1 MPMFRPLRDRPGRG
15 PLSGPMRALAAGLL
29 CSVVA
34 GCASPPPAAPRP
46 RPAPPVAPAGG
57 SPATLPPV
65 VAATP
70 GSPPGAATNAAT
82 AASAPDVA
90 ALAARFPDPA
100 VRYPL
105 PALVD
110 GRSGFS
116 SQAELQSLLRAL
128 AVEPAAGAT
137 RIRLLAPGLSQSGQ
151 PIEALLLSRAADLSA
166 VALRASGRPTVL
178 LIGQQHGDEPAG
190 AEALLVLARQIAQG
204 PLAPLLDRLNVIVLP
219 RANPDGAQAG
229 RRATASGLDA
239 NRDHLQLRTPEA
251 QAIAAL
257 WRDYQPAVVVDAH
270 EYPPIEPYR
279 ERFGA
284 VARADVLLQ
293 YATTANVH
301 EFVTRAS
308 HEWFRSSLLDSFARE
323 GLTVDWYHTLAAAPG
338 DRRVAMGGP
347 RPDTGRNAAGLRHA
361 VSLLIETRGVGL
373 GRAHLARRVH
383 AQVVAATSVLNTAAV
398 RADDLVRLRR
408 FVESETTTLACSGE
422 VVVEAA
428 PTASE
433 YVLHLLDPATGAD
446 KAIGVAWDSSL
457 QLQPLKTRPRPCG
470 YWLAAGER
478 EAALRLRGLG
488 LAVQRIEA
496 TGVVR
501 GETYRETSRSAVA
514 DTPGAVLPQVETVPA
529 LLDVTPGSW
538 YVPLDQPLANLAVAA
553 LEPDTP
559 SSYVANGLVSGV
571 TAVSRVL
578 ARPGFRTSPLP

>member
-1 MPMFRPLRDRPGRG
+1 
-15 PLSGPMRALAAGLL
+15 MRMLPAVVLCVLIAA
-29 CSVVA
+29 
-34 GCASPPPAAPRP
+34 CASPPPPARP
-46 RPAPPVAPAGG
+46 RPAPVTAAAPAPAGVSASVAAASAPSAAPVAPAPA
-57 SPATLPPV
+57 PATP
-65 VAATP
+65 AAAPETP
-70 GSPPGAATNAAT
+70 G
-82 AASAPDVA
+82 V
-90 ALAARFPDPA
+90 AARFPDPPQ
-100 VRYPL
+100 RYLTPGL
-105 PALVD
+105 SD
-110 GRSGFS
+110 GRSGFTT
-116 SQAELQSLLRAL
+116 QAELQALMRAL
-128 AVEPAAGAT
+128 AVEPAAGDT
-137 RIRLLAPGLSQSGQ
+137 RIRLLAPGISQSGQ
-151 PIEALLLSRAADLSA
+151 PIDALLLSRAPDLTAS
-166 VALRASGRPTVL
+166 ALRAAGRPTVL

-190 AEALLVLARQIAQG
+190 AEALLVLARQLAQG
-204 PLAPLLDRLNVIVLP
+204 PLAPLLDRINVIVLP
-219 RANPDGAQAG
+219 RANPDGAQAA

-301 EFVTRAS
+301 EFVTRAAQ
-308 HEWFRSSLLDSFARE
+308 EWFRPALLDSLARD
-323 GLTVDWYHTLAAAPG
+323 GLTSDWYHTLAAAPG

-361 VSLLIETRGVGL
+361 VSLLIESRGAGL

-383 AQVVAATSVLNTAAV
+383 AQVVAATSVLNTTAA
-398 RADDLVRLRR
+398 RADDLMRLRR
-408 FVESETTTLACSGE
+408 FVETETIGQACSGE
-422 VVVEAA
+422 MVVEAA
-428 PTASE
+428 PTTSE
-433 YVLHLLDPATGAD
+433 YTLQLLDPATGAD
-446 KAIGVAWDSSL
+446 KAIGVSWDSTL
-457 QLQPLKTRPRPCG
+457 QLQPLTSRARPCG

-478 EAALRLRGLG
+478 EAVLRLRGLG
-488 LAVQRIEA
+488 LAVQRIDA

-538 YVPLDQPLANLAVAA
+538 YVPLDQPLAALAAAA

-559 SSYVANGLVSGV
+559 SSYVANGLVSSVG
-571 TAVSRVL
+571 AVSRVM
-578 ARPGFRTSPLP
+578 ARPAFRTSPLP

>member
-1 MPMFRPLRDRPGRG
+1 
-15 PLSGPMRALAAGLL
+15 MRLLTAGLL
-29 CSVVA
+29 CSVVV
-34 GCASPPPAAPRP
+34 GCATPPPARP
-46 RPAPPVAPAGG
+46 RPAAPIPPTTGSVPA
-57 SPATLPPV
+57 LPPAAALPV
-65 VAATP
+65 SPPAAQAAVAAVP
-70 GSPPGAATNAAT
+70 AAP
-82 AASAPDVA
+82 ASAPETAGV
-90 ALAARFPDPA
+90 AARFPDP
-100 VRYPL
+100 PL
-105 PALVD
+105 REVTPALVD
-110 GRSGFS
+110 GRPGFT
-116 SQAELQSLLRAL
+116 SQAELQSLLRTL
-128 AVEPAAGAT
+128 AAEPAAGGT
-137 RIRLLAPGLSQSGQ
+137 RIRLLVPGVSQSGQ
-151 PIEALLLSRAADLSA
+151 PIEALLLSRAAELA
-166 VALRASGRPTVL
+166 PAELHASGRPTVL

-219 RANPDGAQAG
+219 RANPDGAQDG

-293 YATTANVH
+293 YATTANMH
-301 EFVTRAS
+301 EFVTRAA
-308 HEWFRSSLLDSFARE
+308 HEWFRPPLLDSLARE
-323 GLTVDWYHTLAAAPG
+323 GLTVDWYHTLATAPG

-383 AQVVAATSVLNTAAV
+383 AQLVAATSVLNTTAA
-398 RADDLVRLRR
+398 RADDLARLRR
-408 FVESETTTLACSGE
+408 FVETETTTLACSGE

-433 YVLHLLDPATGAD
+433 YVLNLLDPTSGTD
-446 KAIGVAWDSSL
+446 KSIGVAWESSL

-501 GETYRETSRSAVA
+501 GEAYRETSRSAVA

-529 LLDVTPGSW
+529 LLDVVPGSW

>member
-1 MPMFRPLRDRPGRG
+1 
-15 PLSGPMRALAAGLL
+15 MRALAAGLL

-34 GCASPPPAAPRP
+34 GCATPPPAAPRP
-46 RPAPPVAPAGG
+46 APAAPVPPAGG
-57 SPATLPPV
+57 SAATQPPV
-65 VAATP
+65 VEVAASTP
-70 GSPPGAATNAAT
+70 VSQAAAASPAAVTAPET
-82 AASAPDVA
+82 AAV
-90 ALAARFPDPA
+90 AARFPDPA
-100 VRYPL
+100 VRYAL
-105 PALVD
+105 PALID
-110 GRSGFS
+110 GRPGFT
-116 SQAELQSLLRAL
+116 SQAELQSLLRAV

-166 VALRASGRPTVL
+166 AALRTSGRPTVL

-190 AEALLVLARQIAQG
+190 AEALLVLARQLAQG

-293 YATTANVH
+293 YGTTANVH
-301 EFVTRAS
+301 EFVTRAA
-308 HEWFRSSLLDSFARE
+308 HEWFRPSLLEGFARE
-323 GLTVDWYHTLAAAPG
+323 GLTVDWYHTLAAASG
-338 DRRVAMGGP
+338 DRRVAMGGT

-383 AQVVAATSVLNTAAV
+383 AQVVAAASVLNTTAA
-398 RADDLVRLRR
+398 RADDLARLRR
-408 FVESETTTLACSGE
+408 FVETETTTLACSGE
-422 VVVEAA
+422 VVIETV

-433 YVLHLLDPATGAD
+433 YMLNLLDPVSGAD
-446 KAIGVAWDSSL
+446 KPIGVAWESSL
-457 QLQPLKTRPRPCG
+457 QLQPLKIRSRPCG

-478 EAALRLRGLG
+478 EAAMRLRGLG
-488 LAVQRIEA
+488 LVVQRIDA

-571 TAVSRVL
+571 SAVSRVL

>member
-1 MPMFRPLRDRPGRG
+1 MPISRPSCVD
-15 PLSGPMRALAAGLL
+15 ALAGPRRAARLWLTAAVLCGLL
-29 CSVVA
+29 A
-34 GCASPPPAAPRP
+34 ACATPPPAGP
-46 RPAPPVAPAGG
+46 RPAPVQATAPASGTATPPALATPPATPVAPAA
-57 SPATLPPV
+57 SPAAP
-65 VAATP
+65 
-70 GSPPGAATNAAT
+70 
-82 AASAPDVA
+82 ASAPESSGVS
-90 ALAARFPDPA
+90 ARFPDPPQRPVTPGLA
-100 VRYPL
+100 E
-105 PALVD
+105 
-110 GRSGFS
+110 GRTGFTT
-116 SQAELQSLLRAL
+116 QAELQALLRAL
-128 AVEPAAGAT
+128 AVEPAAGGT
-137 RIRLLAPGLSQSGQ
+137 RLRLLSPGISQSGQ
-151 PIEALLLSRAADLSA
+151 PIEALLLSRAPDLAAASLRSA
-166 VALRASGRPTVL
+166 GRPTVL

-190 AEALLVLARQIAQG
+190 AEALLVLARQLAQG
-204 PLAPLLDRLNVIVLP
+204 SLAPLLDRINVIVLP

-229 RRATASGLDA
+229 RRATASGIDA

-251 QAIAAL
+251 QAIATL

-270 EYPPIEPYR
+270 EYPPLDPYR

-301 EFVTRAS
+301 EFVTRAAS
-308 HEWFRSSLLDSFARE
+308 EWFRPALLDGFARE
-323 GLTVDWYHTLAAAPG
+323 GLTVDWYHMLAAAPG

-373 GRAHLARRVH
+373 GRTHLARRVH
-383 AQVVAATSVLNTAAV
+383 SQVVAATSVLNTTAA
-398 RADDLVRLRR
+398 RADDLIRLRR
-408 FVESETTTLACSGE
+408 FVETETIGQACSGE

-428 PTASE
+428 PTISE
-433 YVLHLLDPATGAD
+433 YTLQLLDPATGAD
-446 KAIGVAWDSSL
+446 KAVGVSWESTL
-457 QLQPLKTRPRPCG
+457 QLQPLTSRPRPCG

-478 EAALRLRGLG
+478 EAVLRLRGLG
-488 LAVQRIEA
+488 VAVQRIDA

-553 LEPDTP
+553 LEPDTA

-571 TAVSRVL
+571 NAVSRVL